1 MAAAESKHFIQRFIY
16 LFASSAMGAK
26 VFSVIAPPLDRLII
40 TLTGGKSSASKIF
53 SGESVYTLTS
63 VGAISGLERETTLF
77 GVADGNNII
86 FIASNWGKEKYP
98 NWYHNL
104 KANPKASITFNG
116 KTTQYIAHE
125 AEGEEREAKWAY
137 MISVYDIYE
146 NYVARTGGRVIPVMI
161 MTAVK
166 S

>member
-1 MAAAESKHFIQRFIY
+1 MEPAESKHFIQHFVY
-16 LFASSAMGAK
+16 QFAASAMGAK
-26 VFSVIAPPLDRLII
+26 VFSVIAPPLDRLFIK
-40 TLTGGKSSASKIF
+40 LTRGKSSASKVF

-63 VGAISGLERETTLF
+63 IGAISGLEREVTLF

-86 FIASNWGKEKYP
+86 FIASNWGKAKYP
-98 NWYHNL
+98 SWYHNL

-116 KTTQYIAHE
+116 KTTQYIARE
-125 AEGEEREAKWAY
+125 AEGEEREAKWARMTY
-137 MISVYDIYE
+137 VYDIYE